1 MILADGKEVK
11 VFNLSGKA
19 NGAFEE
25 AIKGVLERAFQ
36 EDVEE
41 MDEEGE
47 PCWHSNSSA
56 KFSRY
61 LGMLMESFE
70 DETLFLLKKMK
81 ERKLQK

>member
-1 MILADGKEVK
+1 MILADGKEAK
-11 VFNLSGKA
+11 VFNLSGRA
-19 NGAFEE
+19 NEAFEE

-36 EDVEE
+36 KDVEE

-47 PCWHSNSSA
+47 PCWHSSSLA
-56 KFSRY
+56 KFSCY

-70 DETLFLLKKMK
+70 DETLFLLKRMK